1 MKLKPPPTAAQLPG
15 DWAAQQHEPSYEAN
29 KNESALK
36 LPPPQPRFVHPPGPG
51 KRTDGKLWFEG
62 PSRRGI
68 AGDKVDM
75 MKYSTERIRLDE
87 NDLKPRDFRKG
98 DRWLPWHFG
107 SETS

>member
-15 DWAAQQHEPSYEAN
+15 DWADQKYEPSYGAN
-29 KNESALK
+29 KNESTLAL
-36 LPPPQPRFVHPPGPG
+36 PSPQKRFIHPEGPG

-62 PSRRGI
+62 PSRRNI

-75 MKYSTERIRLDE
+75 MKYSTERLKLGPD
-87 NDLKPRDFRKG
+87 DLKPRDYRKG

-107 SETS
+107 RE